1 MNEKNMYVK
10 ILSLIMIVFILVI
23 IICSF
28 VFSENNYV
36 ITDKMIICL
45 ILIVIL
51 ILADSFDNLN
61 IYKLLSL
68 SKNIKVMKE
77 ENNELKETNNKLLEQ
92 LINIKNTNNTLL

>member
-77 ENNELKETNNKLLEQ
+77 
-92 LINIKNTNNTLL
+92 

>member
-10 ILSLIMIVFILVI
+10 ILSLIMVVFILVI

-77 ENNELKETNNKLLEQ
+77 ENNEL
-92 LINIKNTNNTLL
+92 